1 MDAQPV
7 APRPVASSFTAG
19 VTLAALATLAGT
31 ALAQVPPPAAHPMLE
46 WCRQMM
52 AAVDLGAMLD
62 ACTATM
68 AQAGATMR
76 GMMGG
81 MCMMGRDPQHSSRW
95 LATVPSRR

>member
-7 APRPVASSFTAG
+7 VTRPVTLGFTAG
-19 VTLAALATLAGT
+19 VTTAALATLAGT
-31 ALAQVPPPAAHPMLE
+31 ALAQMAPPAAQPMLE

-62 ACTATM
+62 ACTAMM
-68 AQAGATMR
+68 AQVGATMR

-81 MCMMGRDPQHSSRW
+81 MCMMGR
-95 LATVPSRR
+95 